1 MPSLIGWVGLII
13 GGLSTVVCG
22 LIAAVIIVVEVTDW
36 QHDRNLRRRVGDHQ
50 RQELLDDQ
58 FKRAAQI
65 AAFEHQFGPS
75 LLSPSEEI
83 AFCRLH
89 GIDPR

>member
-13 GGLSTVVCG
+13 GGLSAIVCG

-36 QHDRNLRRRVGDHQ
+36 QHDRNLRRRVLEHQ
-50 RQELLDDQ
+50 RQDLLT
-58 FKRAAQI
+58 AQVIGI
-65 AAFEHQFGPS
+65 AAVEHQFGPS